1 MEKIPLLLL
10 TCLLGSFGARAQTS
24 AAPAVLGTAGQT
36 FTADNLVL
44 DWTVGEVAVA
54 AWQPVGG
61 PAQILEGFHRGTW
74 VPAELADAAVDAR
87 VVYPNPFKSEVW
99 VKVAAETTAVQLEVY
114 DLQGRRLR
122 SLAATPEQGLMRLEL
137 ADLPVAGY
145 VLSVFD
151 PASRQRTIHFLLKND

>member
-10 TCLLGSFGARAQTS
+10 ACLLGSFGARAQDG
-24 AAPAVLGTAGQT
+24 AAPAVLGAAGQT
-36 FTADNLVL
+36 FTAYGLAL

-54 AWQPVGG
+54 AWRPVGG
-61 PAQILEGFHRGTW
+61 PAQVLEGFHRGSW
-74 VPAELADAAVDAR
+74 APAELADAAVDAR
-87 VVYPNPFKSEVW
+87 IVYPNPFKSEVW
-99 VKVAAETTAVQLEVY
+99 VKVAAETTAVQLEMY

-122 SLAATPEQGLMRLEL
+122 SLTATPEHGLVRLEL

-151 PASRQRTIHFLLKND
+151 PASRQRTIHFLFKND